1 MTQRQIRQ
9 YYRQMLFGN
18 RNLLAR
24 SIDFVALRLLL
35 FFGFLIWFTLQTSNT
50 TLGIVLAAVGTG
62 MVSVALALY
71 KSIRLDRFIV
81 EKRTELKY
89 HYLFEQMVL
98 MPKGRFYALLREL
111 ARSMGYETQLEMEQ
125 GLLCENGQT
134 PCFLF
139 ALQNHPENPVSAQQV
154 LDCYRTAKQLE
165 LNECIL
171 VSTAP
176 LHKDAR
182 SFLLSIQDLSF
193 DVWNRQRLLALA
205 RRQNLLPDDEAVEAA
220 LLQAMERKRL
230 DLKKLKR
237 QAFQTTRIRA
247 YVGCGLI
254 LFFATIITG
263 QHLYYPIMGSLC
275 FFMAFV
281 SYFTG
286 TRSSKEPD
294 GKAHSGT

>member
-18 RNLLAR
+18 RSLLAR
-24 SIDFVALRLLL
+24 SIDFIALRLLL
-35 FFGFLIWFTLQTSNT
+35 FFGFLLWFTLQTSNT
-50 TLGIVLAAVGTG
+50 VLGMILAAVAVG

-71 KSIRLDRFIV
+71 KSIRLDRFIE
-81 EKRTELKY
+81 EKRAELKY

-98 MPKGRFYALLREL
+98 MPKNRFFALLREL

-125 GLLCENGQT
+125 GLLCENGKT

-165 LNECIL
+165 LSECIL
-171 VSTAP
+171 ISTAP
-176 LHKDAR
+176 LHRDAR
-182 SFLLSIQDLSF
+182 SFLTSIHDLSF
-193 DVWNRQRLLALA
+193 DIWNRQRLLSLA
-205 RRQNLLPDDEAVEAA
+205 RRQNLLPDDNAVETA
-220 LLQAMERKRL
+220 LIAEMERKRL
-230 DLKKLKR
+230 DLKKFKR
-237 QAFQTTRIRA
+237 QAFQATRVRA
-247 YVGCGLI
+247 YLGCGLI
-254 LFFATIITG
+254 LFFATIVTG

-294 GKAHSGT
+294 GKIHSGT